1 MDFLDSYLDSLEE
14 IREDNVSKII
24 NDFYNI
30 NNKFFTIDNIFNLY
44 THWKEKW
51 KEDFKVRSL
60 DLYFVDHLIS
70 KNNIEISICQTPL
83 KEAFS
88 NIISNLNYLENVN
101 LLDKYLIYLSNW
113 YYEELPEDIVFIWS
127 KVFEN
132 DKNWNFFSE
141 EILIKLKTIV
151 NRMLNILVK
160 HNENYERKNEIIKIK
175 SIERKLISFSDEKS
189 KNKNDRLEKIK
200 EINEEIKSFE
210 EEIKKKKDLQ
220 NKLLERRNNRI
231 VAFLLMK
238 SKGKLNS
245 IYFLISVIPIVIIL
259 SLLQI
264 FNAIEYNLSPIS
276 LIITILTVGVSF
288 FKGMYDQE
296 TETVIKHYEL
306 KICKLEQERETLENS
321 SNV

>member
-1 MDFLDSYLDSLEE
+1 
-14 IREDNVSKII
+14 
-24 NDFYNI
+24 
-30 NNKFFTIDNIFNLY
+30 
-44 THWKEKW
+44 
-51 KEDFKVRSL
+51 
-60 DLYFVDHLIS
+60 
-70 KNNIEISICQTPL
+70 
-83 KEAFS
+83 
-88 NIISNLNYLENVN
+88 
-101 LLDKYLIYLSNW
+101 
-113 YYEELPEDIVFIWS
+113 
-127 KVFEN
+127 
-132 DKNWNFFSE
+132 
-141 EILIKLKTIV
+141 
-151 NRMLNILVK
+151 MLNILVK